1 MKPREYSEFQKYYIM
16 NSMIAQSD
24 NKMEEVHFNMALLSI
39 GDWGALCY
47 KEKTMTIK
55 LTENESA
62 YVDETDFSRIRSHV
76 MNEVEEEKEEKY
88 VQLEFEFDEDLVAP
102 I

>member
-1 MKPREYSEFQKYYIM
+1 M
-16 NSMIAQSD
+16 NLLDRMSD
-24 NKMEEVHFNMALLSI
+24 NKMNEVHFNKALLFL
-39 GDWGALCY
+39 GDRSALCDNPIV
-47 KEKTMTIK
+47 KEKNMIKEKNK

-62 YVDETDFSRIRSHV
+62 YVDETDFNRIRSHV
-76 MNEVEEEKEEKY
+76 MNEVEEEEKKEKKY

>member
-1 MKPREYSEFQKYYIM
+1 
-16 NSMIAQSD
+16 MINVLPHSD
-24 NKMEEVHFNMALLSI
+24 NKVKEVHFNTALLSL
-39 GDWGALCY
+39 GDRGALCH
-47 KEKTMTIK
+47 KEKMPIK
-55 LTENESA
+55 LTENEAA

-76 MNEVEEEKEEKY
+76 RNEVEEEKEKKY

>member
-1 MKPREYSEFQKYYIM
+1 MTNVM
-16 NSMIAQSD
+16 LLHSD
-24 NKMEEVHFNMALLSI
+24 NKVKEVHFNKALLSL
-39 GDWGALCY
+39 GDRGALCH

-62 YVDETDFSRIRSHV
+62 YVDETDFNRIRSHV
-76 MNEVEEEKEEKY
+76 MNEVEEKKEEKY
-88 VQLEFEFDEDLVAP
+88 KQLEFDFEDYNITEDQVAP

>member
-1 MKPREYSEFQKYYIM
+1 
-16 NSMIAQSD
+16 MI
-24 NKMEEVHFNMALLSI
+24 
-39 GDWGALCY
+39 
-47 KEKTMTIK
+47 KEKNK

-62 YVDETDFSRIRSHV
+62 YVDETDFNRIRSHV

-88 VQLEFEFDEDLVAP
+88 EQLEFDFDEDLVAP

>member
-1 MKPREYSEFQKYYIM
+1 
-16 NSMIAQSD
+16 
-24 NKMEEVHFNMALLSI
+24 
-39 GDWGALCY
+39 
-47 KEKTMTIK
+47 MTIK

-76 MNEVEEEKEEKY
+76 QNEVEVEEEKEEKY
-88 VQLEFEFDEDLVAP
+88 KQLEFEFDEDLVAP

>member
-1 MKPREYSEFQKYYIM
+1 
-16 NSMIAQSD
+16 MI
-24 NKMEEVHFNMALLSI
+24 
-39 GDWGALCY
+39 
-47 KEKTMTIK
+47 KEKNK

-76 MNEVEEEKEEKY
+76 MNEVEVEEEKEEKY
-88 VQLEFEFDEDLVAP
+88 KQLEFEFDEDLVAP

>member
-1 MKPREYSEFQKYYIM
+1 MTNVM
-16 NSMIAQSD
+16 LLHSD
-24 NKMEEVHFNMALLSI
+24 NKVEEVHFNKALLSL
-39 GDWGALCY
+39 GDRGALCH

-76 MNEVEEEKEEKY
+76 MNEVEEKKKEKY
-88 VQLEFEFDEDLVAP
+88 KQLEFEFEDDFNLTEDLVAP

>member
-1 MKPREYSEFQKYYIM
+1 M
-16 NSMIAQSD
+16 NLLNAQSD
-24 NKMEEVHFNMALLSI
+24 RKVEEVHFNTALLSL
-39 GDWGALCY
+39 GDRGALCH

-62 YVDETDFSRIRSHV
+62 YVDETDFNRIRSHV
-76 MNEVEEEKEEKY
+76 MNEVEEEEKKEKKY